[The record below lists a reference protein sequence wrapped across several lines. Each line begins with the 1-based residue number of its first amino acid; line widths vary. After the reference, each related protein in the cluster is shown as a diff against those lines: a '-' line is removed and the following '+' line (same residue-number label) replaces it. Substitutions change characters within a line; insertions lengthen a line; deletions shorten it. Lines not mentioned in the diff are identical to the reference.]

1 MKYKTF
7 VGAILFGIISITL
20 SVHSTA
26 QGSGSFQEFRVNTA
40 NIKSLSQNTL
50 IVKSCAT
57 CDLEVFNIMK
67 NAKFFHHVSP
77 ISNIQLRAVVFSKEY
92 PYISIFKYPNGHDIY
107 HIRVGSIEGYTP
119 SRLQE

>member
-7 VGAILFGIISITL
+7 VGTILLGIINITVSAH
-20 SVHSTA
+20 SVA
-26 QGSGSFQEFRVNTA
+26 QGSGSFQEFRVDTA
-40 NIKSLSQNTL
+40 NIKSLSQDAL
-50 IVKSCAT
+50 VVKPCAT

-107 HIRVGSIEGYTP
+107 RIRVGSIEGYIP